1 MALDADRARSIKLNV
16 LNLTAE
22 PPLMKES
29 LIKQLTRDSFVPHP
43 AIKNAHAQTIISS
56 LLRRRTELLNQNTEP
71 RYFDPAPGVR
81 LLAYCSWQSL
91 PKESPTLITVHGLEG
106 SSESGYMRGTAEKAL
121 KAGFNVLRLN
131 MRNCGGTA
139 HLTESLYHAG
149 LTDDVRAIISE
160 LSESDGLKEIYLAG
174 FSLGGNLSLKLAGE
188 YGSTPPSALKG
199 VVAVSPSIHLSSCA
213 DAIELGSNLIYQ
225 MSFVLSLKRS
235 MRLKAE
241 LYPNRYDTLPLR
253 NIRTIR
259 QFDAAYVVPHCGFQ
273 DVNDYYTRAS
283 ALPHI
288 SRITAPT
295 MIIHAKD
302 DPFIPY
308 HPFEG
313 YEITSNPRV
322 LMIGTDRG
330 GHVGFISAARAES
343 EDRFWAETKIVE
355 FIRALN

>member
-1 MALDADRARSIKLNV
+1 MALDADRARSVKLTV
-16 LNLTAE
+16 LNLAVE
-22 PPLMKES
+22 LLVMKES
-29 LIKQLTRDSFVPHP
+29 LIEQLTRDSFVPHP
-43 AIKNAHAQTIISS
+43 ALKNAHAQTIISS
-56 LLRRRTELLNQNTEP
+56 LVRRSTELLNRNTEP
-71 RYFDPAPGVR
+71 RYFDTAQGVR
-81 LLAYCSWQSL
+81 LLAHCSWQSR
-91 PKESPTLITVHGLEG
+91 PKETPTLIAVHGLQG

-121 KAGFNVLRLN
+121 RAGFNVLRLN

-160 LSESDGLKEIYLAG
+160 LSEKDGLKEIYLSG

-188 YGSTPPSALKG
+188 YGATPPSALKG
-199 VVAVSPSIHLSSCA
+199 VVAISPSIHLSSCA
-213 DAIELGSNLIYQ
+213 DAIELNSNLLYQ

-241 LYPNRYDTLPLR
+241 LYPNRYDALPLR
-253 NIRTIR
+253 TIRTIR

-273 DVNDYYTRAS
+273 DVNDYYARAS

-288 SRITAPT
+288 SRITTPT

-308 HPFEG
+308 HPFESR
-313 YEITSNPRV
+313 EVTSNPNV
-322 LMIGTDRG
+322 LMIGTNRG

-343 EDRFWAETKIVE
+343 EDRFWAEMKIVE
-355 FIRALN
+355 FIHALN